1 MSKQTI
7 PRLELLSSLLAS
19 RLTESVKEAM
29 DEVKN
34 IDSTTYWSD
43 STVVLSW
50 IRNLNKEY
58 KQFVE
63 NRLQGIRKLSPSEL
77 RKYVLTKQN
86 PADIASRKTTATQL
100 VKNKMWW
107 YGPEFLVKSNE
118 HWPSQPCNYQEDD
131 SV

>member
-1 MSKQTI
+1 MSNVETDHPAFGIIIK
-7 PRLELLSSLLAS
+7 LLAS

-50 IRNLNKEY
+50 IRNSNKEY

-63 NRLQGIRKLSPSEL
+63 NRLQEIRKLSPSEL
-77 RKYVLTKQN
+77 RKYVPTKQN
-86 PADIASRKTTATQL
+86 PVDIAP
-100 VKNKMWW
+100 VKQQQ
-107 YGPEFLVKSNE
+107 
-118 HWPSQPCNYQEDD
+118 PS
-131 SV
+131 S